1 MARIV
6 YGVAGQ
12 GFGHSSRSHLTGSRL
27 LADGHEVLFLASMKS
42 LSYLTPLFP
51 HRVKPVFGLSLIY
64 SNGTLNTPR
73 TLAAN
78 IMQAPK
84 GLVKNHKLF
93 KSEIKNFQ
101 PELVISDYEPFIAHW
116 AKNNGVPCLTVD
128 HQCTLTC
135 LELDPVP
142 NAGFSRMTAGCI
154 TRAYYPRIDNHII
167 INFFKAPTK
176 GEGSTLVGPV
186 LRREVIEKQPTQGE
200 HIIFYTTDLTLR
212 ERGLD
217 VFARFPERTFYFYG
231 FDEDRRQGNCVFKKT
246 STEDFLADLASC
258 AGVIATAGFS
268 LISECLHFRKKSLLL
283 PVKGQYEQMIN
294 AHYIE
299 KSGAGLS
306 AEELTEDAVRR
317 FVETLE
323 SPWPD
328 SDLLLY
334 PDNEKFFSVLEAK
347 IKELGR

>member
-64 SNGTLNTPR
+64 SNGTLNTRR

-84 GLVKNHKLF
+84 GLLENHKLF
-93 KSEIKNFQ
+93 KNEIKKFR
-101 PELVISDYEPFIAHW
+101 PDLVISDYEPFIAHW

-135 LELDPVP
+135 LKLDPVP
-142 NAGFSRMTAGCI
+142 GSFFSRFTAGCI
-154 TRAYYPRIDNHII
+154 TRAYYPRIENHII

-186 LRREVIEKQPTQGE
+186 LRREVIEKQPTRGE
-200 HIIFYTTDLTLR
+200 HIIFYTTDLSLR
-212 ERGLD
+212 EKGLD
-217 VFARFPERTFYFYG
+217 VFARFPERQFYFYG
-231 FDEDRRQGNCVFKKT
+231 FDEDRVQGNCVFKKT
-246 STEDFLADLASC
+246 STEGFLGDLASC

-268 LISECLHFRKKSLLL
+268 LISECLHFRKKSLLV

-294 AHYIE
+294 AHYIA
-299 KSGAGLS
+299 KSGAGIS
-306 AEELTEDAVRR
+306 ADGLTVDAVGE
-317 FVETLE
+317 FVDSLE
-323 SPWPD
+323 VPWQE
-328 SDLLLY
+328 SDLILY
-334 PDNEKFFSVLEAK
+334 PDNEKFFSVLEDRIEAMT
-347 IKELGR
+347 R